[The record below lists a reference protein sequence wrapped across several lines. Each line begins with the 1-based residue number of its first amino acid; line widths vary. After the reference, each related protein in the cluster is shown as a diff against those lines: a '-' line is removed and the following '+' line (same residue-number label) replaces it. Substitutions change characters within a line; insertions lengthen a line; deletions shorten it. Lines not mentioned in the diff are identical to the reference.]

1 MSTLVTVAEERP
13 VAPDLAGSK
22 AVAREKLP
30 LPVILI
36 NTFSFAL
43 AFAAWVAFGPS
54 IRFISQEMGLSLQVA
69 TLIKTLPILVGSA
82 MRLPLGIASDRI
94 GARVVFPLVL
104 LTASLGMYAGSLSR
118 TASQFYLFALV
129 IGMAGTTFIV
139 GVQSVSS
146 WTAKNQQG
154 FALGIFG
161 TGNVGTALTTFGLP
175 LLLSAL
181 GWRGAFR
188 VYACVLCAT
197 AVAYALLIRNAPRT
211 GASPSMGALLA
222 PLKKLRTW
230 RFGLYYMATFGVFV
244 ATTLSVSDIYVD
256 AYHVSV
262 KTAGLLATTFTFSA
276 SMIRMAGGK
285 LSDIF
290 GARRVVRISL
300 ITIVV
305 ALTPIAAAPP
315 LAVAVCLVF
324 AAGCAM
330 GIGMAGVFRYIPDYF
345 PASVGAVGGVVGAL
359 GGLGGFFLP
368 QISAW
373 FKTQFGSTYL
383 QILPLAALPVLALA
397 AQYLA
402 IRSHGNLDAQ
412 QQGPLY

>member
-1 MSTLVTVAEERP
+1 
-13 VAPDLAGSK
+13 
-22 AVAREKLP
+22 
-30 LPVILI
+30 
-36 NTFSFAL
+36 
-43 AFAAWVAFGPS
+43 
-54 IRFISQEMGLSLQVA
+54 MGF
-69 TLIKTLPILVGSA
+69 TTW
-82 MRLPLGIASDRI
+82 RPLG
-94 GARVVFPLVL
+94 F
-104 LTASLGMYAGSLSR
+104 
-118 TASQFYLFALV
+118 
-129 IGMAGTTFIV
+129 
-139 GVQSVSS
+139 
-146 WTAKNQQG
+146 
-154 FALGIFG
+154 
-161 TGNVGTALTTFGLP
+161 
-175 LLLSAL
+175 SA
-181 GWRGAFR
+181 
-188 VYACVLCAT
+188 
-197 AVAYALLIRNAPRT
+197 
-211 GASPSMGALLA
+211 
-222 PLKKLRTW
+222 
-230 RFGLYYMATFGVFV
+230 

-373 FKTQFGSTYL
+373 FKTAIRPRRIYRSCLSRHY
-383 QILPLAALPVLALA
+383 PLKALA

-402 IRSHGNLDAQ
+402 IRSHAGI
-412 QQGPLY
+412 